1 MISRKKR
8 LFSILSGVILLL
20 LIPFSAMRFTDEVNW
35 TVSDFFAAGILL
47 TTTGLICEF
56 VIRTVK
62 KTKVQIA
69 IYLVIFAILL
79 TIWVELSV
87 GIFGTS
93 FAGN

>member
-8 LFSILSGVILLL
+8 LFAILSGVILLL

-56 VIRTVK
+56 VMINIRKPRVR
-62 KTKVQIA
+62 VSFC
-69 IYLVIFAILL
+69 LVIFAILL